1 MIRRTQP
8 SQDSRPSL
16 RTRTH
21 QYCESKSRARRRSQ
35 ERIQSAPSRAPV
47 LVPAAHGRLSKGAL
61 NGPIENKNP
70 DLYCPRFDPCLARPL
85 GDCQGFPSIEQPSII
100 RSIVLL
106 FRLCGPSAIPWFIA
120 SGAIY
125 ALDSQIW
132 CRLRPHI
139 GKKIL
144 KRVPPSIADRDAD
157 GAISSKPRR
166 FRVCASL
173 DNIGP
178 CHVLRRFRCTMRRV
192 VLNASAALNIDVK
205 AAARLRLAR
214 FQDRGTYDL
223 FAPAVTPTE
232 PSRHSG
238 SIIGGSCRD
247 RPSSEA
253 KTVQVDKLRHTLRMY
268 AQGLKVNSYAR
279 A

>member
-1 MIRRTQP
+1 MPSRYNRPEPRRCRPTGWKKI
-8 SQDSRPSL
+8 SQAQGQSEATL
-16 RTRTH
+16 
-21 QYCESKSRARRRSQ
+21 
-35 ERIQSAPSRAPV
+35 QSAPLCASI
-47 LVPAAHGRLSKGAL
+47 LVFAAHGRLSKGAL